1 LPGGRGYPSKFEV
14 TNHMGDPSPRTDRR
28 IDLHTH
34 SRASDGE
41 LAAAELAA
49 RAAAAGIGV
58 WGLCD
63 HDTVAGLPEAGEAA
77 RQLGIR
83 LVPGIELS
91 AFLDAKEIHLLGHF
105 VDPAHPSLRSF
116 EDFLA
121 VRRRIR
127 MEQIVEKL
135 ARVGVSVRAEDI
147 ERHSGGKTI
156 GRPHVAKAIVEAG
169 AAATVKEA
177 FDRFIGEGRSCYVQ
191 RYRLEADEAV
201 RLVRGAGGTTTVA
214 HPGVSKLER
223 HELVRLRAAGV
234 DGLEVHHADHVPSLR
249 EKFMRIAE
257 ELDLVPTAGSDYHG
271 ATISPDRKLGATTMA
286 AEDLARLEARRP

>member
-1 LPGGRGYPSKFEV
+1 
-14 TNHMGDPSPRTDRR
+14 MGDTPVLADRR

-41 LAAAELAA
+41 FTAAELAE
-49 RAAAAGIGV
+49 RVAAAGIGV

-63 HDTVAGLPEAGEAA
+63 HDTVAGLGDAQAA
-77 RQLGIR
+77 AKRHGIR

-91 AFLDAKEIHLLGHF
+91 AFLDSKEIHILGHF
-105 VDPAHPSLRSF
+105 IDPAHPAMRSF

-135 ARVGVSVRAEDI
+135 GRLGVKISPADI
-147 ERHSGGKTI
+147 ERHCGGKTI
-156 GRPHVAKAIVEAG
+156 GRPHVAKAIVGAG

-177 FDRFIGEGRSCYVQ
+177 FDRFIGEGQPAYVQ
-191 RYRLEADEAV
+191 RYRLEAEEAV
-201 RLVRGAGGTTTVA
+201 RLVRNAGGTTTVA

-223 HELVRLRAAGV
+223 HDLARLRAAGLE
-234 DGLEVHHADHVPSLR
+234 GLEVYHADHVPSLR
-249 EKFMRIAE
+249 EKLLRIAS

-271 ATISPDRKLGATTMA
+271 MTISPDRKLGQVTM
-286 AEDLARLEARRP
+286 EPEELARLEARRP